1 MVIYE
6 FKPQERRVVR
16 VAIMF
21 SRDIEVLICGDM
33 KSTVFESCL
42 DRPCSCV

>member
-1 MVIYE
+1 MVIYG
-6 FKPQERRVVR
+6 FKPQERRGVR
-16 VAIMF
+16 VATMF

-33 KSTVFESCL
+33 KHTVFEACL